1 MATKYRVYVTPDQ
14 VFSYEVEATNE
25 NEAIEMAKEY
35 AMQETQYDLL
45 KWASYETELIEG
57 E

>member
-25 NEAIEMAKEY
+25 GEAIEMAKEY

-45 KWASYETELIEG
+45 KWASYEAEVIEG

>member
-1 MATKYRVYVTPDQ
+1 MATKYRVYVTPEQ
-14 VFSYEVEATNE
+14 VFSYEVEATDE
-25 NEAIEMAKEY
+25 NKAIEIAKEY

-45 KWASYETELIEG
+45 KWASYETEIIEG